1 MVIGIAGLGLIGG
14 SVAKAYKA
22 GGHTVYG
29 YDIDQ
34 NILSFAKLAGT
45 VDLTLDSGTI
55 YLCDCIFIAVYTR
68 ATITYLESIA
78 SLVAPHT
85 VVIDCCG
92 TKRRVCYACFEIAN
106 KHGFTFIGGHPM
118 AGTQYSGFKHS
129 SASLFSGAS
138 MIIVPPNYDDMEQ
151 INNIMIL
158 LEPLRLKK
166 ITVTT
171 SEKHDALI
179 AFTSQL
185 PHIISNAY
193 IKSPTSKVHAGY
205 SAGSYND
212 LSRVAA
218 LNESMWTELFMEN
231 NDNLI
236 NELDFFIDK
245 CTEYRRALADGDA
258 EKMKSLLSEGNR
270 CKKEA
275 DSK

>member
-29 YDIDQ
+29 YDIDE
-34 NILSFAKLAGT
+34 NILSFARLAGT

-68 ATITYLESIA
+68 AAITYLENIA

-92 TKRRVCYACFEIAN
+92 TKRRVCDACFEIAN

-129 SASLFSGAS
+129 NASLFSGAS
-138 MIIVPPNYDDMEQ
+138 MIIVPPNFDDMEQ
-151 INNIMIL
+151 INNIKIL

-171 SEKHDALI
+171 SEKHDELI

-193 IKSPTSKVHAGY
+193 IKSPASKIHAGY

-245 CTEYRRALADGDA
+245 CTEYRQALADGDA
-258 EKMKSLLSEGNR
+258 EKMKALLSEGNR

-275 DSK
+275 DGK